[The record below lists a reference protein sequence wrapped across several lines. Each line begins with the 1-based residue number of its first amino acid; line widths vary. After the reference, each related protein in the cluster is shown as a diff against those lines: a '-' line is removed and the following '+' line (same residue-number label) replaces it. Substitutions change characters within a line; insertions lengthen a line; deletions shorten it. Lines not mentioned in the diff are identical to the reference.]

1 MIKSDYELQE
11 DVIDEL
17 AFDPSLDS
25 TDIAVAA
32 KNGVVTLVGTVKTY
46 PEKSAAERA
55 AKRVAGVHGVVEDI
69 RVEMSDSDRRS
80 DTDIARAAERSLQ
93 WDVTVPRNRVT
104 VCVEDGWLTLEGELN
119 FPFQRHAA
127 KRAVEHLWG
136 VRGVTNAIA
145 LKTMVFSGD
154 VKEKIRNAFE
164 RAAEIDANKLQ
175 VEINNSAVTLRG
187 EVHSWNEYEEAE
199 MAALSVPGVMV
210 VNNYAHVI

>member
-1 MIKSDYELQE
+1 MIKSDYDLQE
-11 DVIDEL
+11 DVIEEL

-25 TDIAVAA
+25 TGIAVTA

-55 AKRVAGVHGVVEDI
+55 AKRVAGVHGMAEDI
-69 RVEMSDSDRRS
+69 GVEMPDSDRRS

-104 VCVEDGWLTLEGELN
+104 VCVENGWLTLEGEMN

-136 VRGVTNAIA
+136 LRGVTNAIA

-154 VKEKIRNAFE
+154 VKEKIHNAFE

-199 MAALSVPGVMV
+199 MTALSVPGVMV